1 MITIEKLKEAIEA
14 LFAERPPN
22 KELSSCKVREFVADY
37 LNAQE
42 ADIPMEELKAAL
54 RGTPFARPRPMLRGS
69 SLLSWYFVARSTP
82 PAQCAPIPRQPT
94 RSRKPPRGKERPL
107 LQSQRL
113 KR

>member
-1 MITIEKLKEAIEA
+1 MITIEKLKGAIEA

-22 KELSSCKVREFVADY
+22 KELPSCKVREFVADY

-54 RGTPFARPRPMLRGS
+54 RDTSFARPRPMLRGS
-69 SLLSWYFVARSTP
+69 SLLSWYFVARSV
-82 PAQCAPIPRQPT
+82 PAQSTTPIPRQPT
-94 RSRKPPRGKERPL
+94 RNRKPPRGKERPL

>member
-1 MITIEKLKEAIEA
+1 MITIEKLKGAIEA
-14 LFAERPPN
+14 LFADRPPN

-37 LNAQE
+37 LNARE

-54 RGTPFARPRPMLRGS
+54 RDTPFARPRPMLRGS

-82 PAQCAPIPRQPT
+82 AQSAPIPRQPT
-94 RSRKPPRGKERPL
+94 RSRKPPCGKERPL